1 MMLRGLYAIADTSV
15 IAARDWQPAV
25 EDALRGG
32 ATLLQYRDKGT
43 DPERRREQAAVLVD
57 ACRRHGARAI
67 INDDVELALAVGAD
81 GVHVGRADSDAAA
94 ARERLGRGG
103 IVGVSC
109 YNELERAHAALAAGA
124 DYTAFGSVYP
134 SPTKPEAVRAPL
146 ELLATARRETGLAV
160 CAIGGITAE
169 RAPELIAAGA
179 DLLAVIGDLFD
190 RTDITERARAYALAF
205 AAGPQMND

>member
-25 EDALRGG
+25 EAALRGG
-32 ATLLQYRDKGT
+32 AALVQYRDKGA
-43 DPERRREQAAVLVD
+43 DPKQRREQAAAIVD
-57 ACRRHGARAI
+57 ACRRHRARAI
-67 INDDVELALAVGAD
+67 VNDDVELALAVGAD
-81 GVHVGRADSDAAA
+81 GVHVGRADADAAA
-94 ARERLGRGG
+94 ARERLGPDA

-109 YNELERAHAALAAGA
+109 YDELGRAHTARAAGA
-124 DYTAFGSVYP
+124 DYAAFGSVYP
-134 SPTKPEAVRAPL
+134 SPTKPEAVRAPV
-146 ELLATARRETGLAV
+146 ELLATARRETGLVV

-190 RTDITERARAYALAF
+190 RADITERARAYARAF
-205 AAGPQMND
+205 PPAPRMTD